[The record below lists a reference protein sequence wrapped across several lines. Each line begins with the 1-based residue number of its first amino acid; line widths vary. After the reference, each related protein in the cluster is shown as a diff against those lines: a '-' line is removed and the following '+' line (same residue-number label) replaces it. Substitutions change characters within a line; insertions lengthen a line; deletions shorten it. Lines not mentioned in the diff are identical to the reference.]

1 MKTILLLILSLAFS
15 LNLHA
20 QIDGRILAP
29 DRSPI
34 PYVNVLALTD
44 PVSGTT
50 TNEEGTFHLNIK
62 QPVNLYISAVGY
74 RDTLVPC
81 HPSKFK
87 ELVLQKKNYDLAEVL
102 VTPYSN
108 LPMVIGYPD
117 AEPIEGW
124 QSVSPAIGKGI
135 FYIPKKKEIG
145 TSLTSIQIYI
155 HPMGKYQTPLAIRL
169 MSPQHAHIKRNR
181 ATPTADFIDLLPE
194 PLILKAE
201 QPGWQTIDLSAY
213 NLQMPPY
220 GLVFIY
226 SPLDAG
232 EECKWTSKDGRV
244 CYGAVIAN
252 SQPAYTDYRLISLSP
267 EEQKLFTYDSPLLKD
282 CKPLIVFHL
291 NEKNEK

>member
-1 MKTILLLILSLAFS
+1 MKTTLLLILSLALS
-15 LNLHA
+15 LNLYA

-34 PYVNVLALTD
+34 PYVNVLALTE
-44 PVSGTT
+44 PVTGTT
-50 TNEEGTFHLNIK
+50 TDEEGNFHLNIK

-102 VTPYSN
+102 VTPFSN

-124 QSVSPAIGKGI
+124 QSLSPATGKGI
-135 FYIPKKKEIG
+135 LYAPKKKEIG
-145 TSLTSIQIYI
+145 AFLTSIQIYI

-169 MSPQHAHIKRNR
+169 MAPLHAHIKRNR
-181 ATPTADFIDLLPE
+181 ATPMADFIDLLPE
-194 PLILKAE
+194 PLLFKAE

-213 NLQMPPY
+213 SLQMPSK
-220 GLVFIY
+220 GLVLIY

-232 EECKWTSKDGRV
+232 EKCKWTSKDGRV

-252 SQPAYTDYRLISLSP
+252 SQPAYTDYRPISLQP

-291 NEKNEK
+291 NENNEK

>member
-1 MKTILLLILSLAFS
+1 MKTTLLLILILALS
-15 LNLHA
+15 LNLYA

-34 PYVNVLALTD
+34 PYVNVLALTE
-44 PVSGTT
+44 PVTGTT
-50 TNEEGTFHLNIK
+50 TDEEGNLHLNIK

-124 QSVSPAIGKGI
+124 QSTSPAVGKGI
-135 FYIPKKKEIG
+135 LYVPKKKEIG
-145 TSLTSIQIYI
+145 AFLTSIQIYI

-169 MSPQHAHIKRNR
+169 MAPLHAHIKRNR
-181 ATPTADFIDLLPE
+181 ATPMADFIDLLPE
-194 PLILKAE
+194 PLLFKAE

-213 NLQMPPY
+213 NLQMPSK
-220 GLVFIY
+220 GLVLIY

-232 EECKWTSKDGRV
+232 EECKWTKKDGRV
-244 CYGAVIAN
+244 FYGAVIAN
-252 SQPAYTDYRLISLSP
+252 SQPAYTDYRPISLVP

-282 CKPLIVFHL
+282 CKPLVVFHL
-291 NEKNEK
+291 NENNEK